1 MSAFLSFNANNT
13 NNFNF
18 DANNFDANNFNINDP
33 NNNSFQIKI
42 PKNNNENYN
51 IKHLGITY
59 SGNKYCA
66 IPNESQNQEDI
77 TKYSP
82 LFSIILNN
90 NENKIILNS
99 SGILDI
105 QNISDLQSIQI
116 IPESEYFEPDK
127 LNIEIEWGE

>member
-18 DANNFDANNFNINDP
+18 DANDLNNS
-33 NNNSFQIKI
+33 SFQIKI
-42 PKNNNENYN
+42 PKNNNEDYYN

-116 IPESEYFEPDK
+116 IPESKYFEPDK